1 MPSACEEV
9 KLEDSQYLFEES
21 SLLTTLFLRK
31 EHLVLTIKLIGEQF
45 MKEFMKQAWKKAGVI
60 GDVLI
65 FIDIVCNMIRLYNEI
80 VKPKLTK
87 RSKKNNVSADETIED
102 A

>member
-1 MPSACEEV
+1 
-9 KLEDSQYLFEES
+9 
-21 SLLTTLFLRK
+21 
-31 EHLVLTIKLIGEQF
+31 

-65 FIDIVCNMIRLYNEI
+65 FIDIVINTIRLFNEF
-80 VKPKLTK
+80 VKPRLTK
-87 RSKKNNVSADETIED
+87 KCKKNNDVSADETKED

>member
-1 MPSACEEV
+1 
-9 KLEDSQYLFEES
+9 
-21 SLLTTLFLRK
+21 
-31 EHLVLTIKLIGEQF
+31 

-65 FIDIVCNMIRLYNEI
+65 IIDIVCNMIRLYNEM

-87 RSKKNNVSADETIED
+87 RSKKNNVSADETTED

>member
-1 MPSACEEV
+1 
-9 KLEDSQYLFEES
+9 
-21 SLLTTLFLRK
+21 
-31 EHLVLTIKLIGEQF
+31 
-45 MKEFMKQAWKKAGVI
+45 MKQAWKKAGVI

-87 RSKKNNVSADETIED
+87 RSKKNNVSADETTEN